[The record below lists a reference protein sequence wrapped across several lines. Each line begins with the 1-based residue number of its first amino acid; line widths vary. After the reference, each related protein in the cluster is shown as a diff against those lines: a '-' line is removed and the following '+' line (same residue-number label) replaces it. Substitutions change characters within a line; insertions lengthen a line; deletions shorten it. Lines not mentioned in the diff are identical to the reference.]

1 MQKTMTDVY
10 SKEKRSWLMSKVRS
24 TGNKST
30 EGKLIEI
37 LRRNHLVGWRRRYPV
52 FGKPDVAF
60 PDNKIAIFVDGCF
73 WHGCPKHGQ
82 VPESNRD
89 FWVKK
94 IYANKKRDRL
104 VNATIKNK
112 GWQVVRIWECQLK
125 DKKPLTKKMN
135 RLGKLLEKA

>member
-1 MQKTMTDVY
+1 MTDVY

-37 LRRNHLVGWRRRYPV
+37 LKRNRLVGWRRRYPA

-82 VPESNRD
+82 VPESNKD

-125 DKKPLTKKMN
+125 DKKPLTEKMN
-135 RLGKLLEKA
+135 QLGKLLEKA